1 MDLHRRIRTLRLRRG
16 LTGMELAR
24 RSGVSPS
31 YVSLIEHGEKIP
43 SEDVAVRI
51 ARVLGER
58 EDIYRVWA
66 ATARM
71 DEATRQAV
79 WRLRGIDPDLQRI
92 SRGGD
97 ELDPEVAKEAAA
109 ESSVAVASEYLFPEG
124 HRPPG
129 RPRIADRY
137 EFQVAYRLEDDE
149 RAPTLRIPL
158 LVPGSSPDADPP
170 PAEEVEALVAL
181 DARILDRSSASGL
194 VALRVDETNGRDV
207 GTWLRPRDLVV
218 LERQPHTFDPALI
231 HAFRLPEGLR
241 LARASLARDVLLL
254 LPDPALPTPPRAL
267 SVDGDAGLQKV
278 LFGSVLWSA
287 RLWPVA

>member
-1 MDLHRRIRTLRLRRG
+1 
-16 LTGMELAR
+16 MELAR

-79 WRLRGIDPDLQRI
+79 WRLRGVDPDLQRI

-97 ELDPEVAKEAAA
+97 EVDTEVAREGGASAAEAA
-109 ESSVAVASEYLFPEG
+109 VAVGEYLFPEG

-158 LVPGSSPDADPP
+158 LVPGSSPAADPP
-170 PAEEVEALVAL
+170 PSEEVEALVAL
-181 DARILDRSSASGL
+181 DARILDRSSATGL
-194 VALRVDETNGRDV
+194 VALRVDETNGREV
-207 GTWLRPRDLVV
+207 ATWLRPRDLVV
-218 LERQPHTFDPALI
+218 LERRPHTFDPALI

-241 LARASLARDVLLL
+241 LARASVARDTLLL
-254 LPDPALPTPPRAL
+254 LPDPSLPTPPRAL
-267 SVDGDAGLQKV
+267 PFEGDDGLHGL
-278 LFGSVLWSA
+278 LFGSVLWSS

>member
-43 SEDVAVRI
+43 SEEVAVRI

-58 EDIYRVWA
+58 EDVYRVWA

-79 WRLRGIDPDLQRI
+79 WRLRGVETDVQRM
-92 SRGGD
+92 SRGSENG
-97 ELDPEVAKEAAA
+97 EPEA
-109 ESSVAVASEYLFPEG
+109 ETAGAVTEEYILPEI

-129 RPRIADRY
+129 RPRIAERY
-137 EFQVAYRLEDDE
+137 EFQVSYRLEDDE

-158 LVPGSSPDADPP
+158 LAPGVAPSGEQIPQEDIES
-170 PAEEVEALVAL
+170 LVAL
-181 DARILDRSSASGL
+181 DSRILDRTSSNGL

-207 GTWLRPRDLVV
+207 TTWLRPRDLVV
-218 LERQPHTFDPALI
+218 VERNPHTFDAGLI
-231 HAFRLPEGLR
+231 HAFNLEEGLR
-241 LARASLARDVLLL
+241 LAKASRIGDLLL
-254 LPDPALPTPPRAL
+254 LLSDPAQNGAPTVITLTEERNMA
-267 SVDGDAGLQKV
+267 Q
-278 LFGSVLWSA
+278 LFYGTVVWTA
-287 RLWPVA
+287 RLWPLG